1 MPVQI
6 PQIIKRFLK
15 KVYEGES
22 RMPINI
28 PKHLPAG
35 ELLRKE
41 KIFVMEEDR
50 AKTQQIRPLNILVF
64 NLMPE
69 KEKTE
74 LQLLRLLGNTPLQV
88 DVTFLNTATYESKN
102 VSKSHLDTFY
112 QTFDQVKHRR
122 YDGLI
127 ITGAPVEKMEFED
140 VGYWNE
146 ITNVMDWANENVTS
160 IMYICWGAQAAL
172 YHHFG
177 IGKFELPKKCSGV
190 YSHVITDL
198 TVDLVRG
205 FSDEY
210 VAPHSRHTS
219 VSIEE
224 VRAHPDLRL
233 LSYSDDA
240 GVFIVQSKNN
250 KHIMITGHLEYDAT
264 TLSDEYFRD
273 IEKDMENTEIPV
285 NYFPNN
291 DPQQSPKNIWRAHSH
306 LLFYNWLNYYVYQ
319 ETPYEW
325 HYVDE
330 NIEYHI

>member
-1 MPVQI
+1 
-6 PQIIKRFLK
+6 
-15 KVYEGES
+15 
-22 RMPINI
+22 MPINI

-112 QTFDQVKHRR
+112 QTFNDIKHRR

-127 ITGAPVEKMEFED
+127 ITGAPVEKMAFEE
-140 VGYWNE
+140 VGCWQE
-146 ITNVMDWANENVTS
+146 ITKVMDWANENVTS

-233 LSYSDDA
+233 LSYSDEA
-240 GVFIVQSKNN
+240 GVFIAQSKNN

-273 IEKDMENTEIPV
+273 IEKDPDHTEIPV
-285 NYFPNN
+285 NYFPDD
-291 DPQQSPKNIWRAHSH
+291 DPSKTPKNIWRAHSH

-319 ETPYEW
+319 ETPYDW

-330 NIEYHI
+330 SIEFHI